1 MPAESATTPPLA
13 GLCVVDAVSGPLAAL
28 TRILAELGATVLRIV
43 PDDGDAIA
51 ALAANRGKQRATAA
65 ALSAADII
73 VENIGLD
80 LEPLRAARPGLV
92 TMTVSDFGT
101 GSTLSDWQATGPVL
115 HALSG
120 ALSRSGIRGR
130 PPLLPPGD
138 LAYQCAGVQAAYALL
153 ASHFHALRTG
163 QGDHIDFAALDGAI
177 QALDPGFGIHGS
189 ATLGRPMHLLSR
201 DRPPV
206 GFQYPILPCADGHV
220 RLCVL
225 APRQW
230 QGMFR
235 WMGSPPQFADPAF
248 NTTSVRHKSPEL
260 MPAIAAFLATRT
272 RATLEAE
279 GEQHGVPIAGLS
291 SFAEVLETEQFVAR
305 ASFAA
310 ALLPDGRTV
319 PLPAGP
325 IRVSAGASSAA
336 APDAATITAPQAF
349 TGLKVLDLGIIVV
362 GAEASRLFAD
372 QGADVVKIESRAFPD
387 GVRQSHLPY
396 GLSVSFAAGHRNKRS
411 LGLDLREPQGRDLFL
426 RLVADADV
434 VLSNFK
440 PGTLEALGLGP
451 EVLAAANPRVVMV
464 ESSAFGASGPW
475 RGRMGYGPLVRAATG
490 LTDRWRYAGDPDG
503 YCDSVTVYPDHAAGR
518 MSAIAALA
526 LLVRRQRGGAGGHAS
541 IAQAEVMLSH
551 FAAEIAC
558 AALGGDLTTDAPW
571 GVYPTGGDDEWC
583 VVTVRDDADW
593 QRLVAIIGGDLVDPA
608 LEARAARVAARD
620 RIDAAVGH
628 WLATRTADAAM
639 QALQAAGVPAARML
653 RIADLRAFDDAR
665 GRGLFRDEV
674 HPHLEEGVVGEAWHA
689 RTGRLAP
696 PEARPAPLP
705 GEHSAAVL
713 HDWLGLDAATIAALT
728 AAGIVQPTDPAVY
741 DAIAATL
748 AARPAA
754 AQIAAARIAAA
765 GPGTAA

>member
-1 MPAESATTPPLA
+1 MASDLPLA
-13 GLCVVDAVSGPLAAL
+13 GLTVVDAVVGPLAAI
-28 TRILAELGATVLRIV
+28 TRLFAELGATVLRIV
-43 PDDGDAIA
+43 ADDGDAIA
-51 ALAANRGKQRATAA
+51 TLAANRGKQLATDA
-65 ALSAADII
+65 ALADAAII

-80 LEPLRAARPGLV
+80 LAPLRAARPGLV
-92 TMTVSDFGT
+92 TMTVSDFGA
-101 GSTLSDWQATGPVL
+101 GNSLSGWQATGPVL

-120 ALSRSGIRGR
+120 ELSRSGIRGR

-138 LAYQCAGVQAAYALL
+138 LAYQCAAVQAAYALL

-163 QGDHIDFAALDGAI
+163 LGDHIDFAALDGAI

-235 WMGSPPQFADPAF
+235 WMGSPAQFADPSF
-248 NTTSVRHKSPEL
+248 NTTSVRHKSPDL

-291 SFAEVLETEQFVAR
+291 TFAEVLATSQFVAR
-305 ASFAA
+305 ESFGAA
-310 ALLPDGRTV
+310 TLPDGRTV
-319 PLPAGP
+319 ALPAGP
-325 IRVSAGASSAA
+325 IRVSPGHVPSDVADQ
-336 APDAATITAPQAF
+336 APIAAPQAF
-349 TGLKVLDLGIIVV
+349 TGLKVLDLGVIVV

-372 QGADVVKIESRAFPD
+372 QGADVVKVESRAFPD

-411 LGLDLREPQGRDLFL
+411 LGLDLREPQGRNLFL

-451 EVLAAANPRVVMV
+451 DVLAAANPRVVAV
-464 ESSAFGASGPW
+464 ESSAFGATGPW

-490 LTDRWRYAGDPDG
+490 LTDRWRYADDPAG
-503 YCDSVTVYPDHAAGR
+503 YCDSVTVYPDHVAGR

-526 LLVRRQRGGAGGHAS
+526 LLIRRQRRGGGGHAS

-551 FAAEIAC
+551 FAADIAR
-558 AALGGDLTTDAPW
+558 AVLGAEQASDAPW
-571 GVYPTGGDDEWC
+571 GVYPAAGDDDWC
-583 VVTVRDDADW
+583 VVTVRDDTDW
-593 QRLVAIIGGDLVDPA
+593 QRLAASIGGDLADPA
-608 LEARAARVAARD
+608 LQSRAARIAARD
-620 RIDAAVGH
+620 RIDAAVIA
-628 WLATRTADAAM
+628 WLATRSADTAM
-639 QALQAAGVPAARML
+639 RTLQAAGVPAARML
-653 RIADLRAFDDAR
+653 RIADLRDFDAAR
-665 GRGLFRDEV
+665 ERGLFRDEV

-689 RTGRLAP
+689 RTTRLAP
-696 PEARPAPLP
+696 PEALPAPLP
-705 GEHSAAVL
+705 GEQSAEVL
-713 HDWLGLDAATIAALT
+713 HDWLGLDADTIAALT

-748 AARPAA
+748 EARPAA
-754 AQIAAARIAAA
+754 AQIAAARA
-765 GPGTAA
+765 GTG